1 MDLGEAK
8 CRPNRVSKR
17 LERDFEELLDDG
29 RCLHRTGF
37 HYIIDK
43 TYYRFSRHRL
53 GMAGE
58 QVSVRRIFVWS
69 LGPGRREPGRR
80 QANKP
85 GRSKQPNH
93 PVLGRRQAN
102 KPGWRQAAKPPSPRA
117 EASSRPY

>member
-85 GRSKQPNH
+85 RW
-93 PVLGRRQAN
+93 RQAN
-102 KPGWRQAAKPPSPRA
+102 KPRWRQAAKPPSPRA
-117 EASSRPY
+117 EASE